1 MIINHNL
8 LQLTMDIS
16 NTDEPTDRQARI
28 KLLHTFYNNNPIAFQ
43 KIVEPISYDIIYHAS
58 DEQLLKWQINLAS
71 SSVRKLNKNSLRPSK
86 NPEAKEPQEMFIAKN
101 IQIPP
106 KELCRLS
113 RTHRPVLSIDNEVKQ
128 ASNVPQESVKG
139 TVRNTT
145 KLPRK
150 EPSKDVLLGKRKVAA
165 TNSKTTR
172 KKPSTISNKH
182 FPFALRRVVY

>member
-1 MIINHNL
+1 
-8 LQLTMDIS
+8 
-16 NTDEPTDRQARI
+16 
-28 KLLHTFYNNNPIAFQ
+28 
-43 KIVEPISYDIIYHAS
+43 
-58 DEQLLKWQINLAS
+58 
-71 SSVRKLNKNSLRPSK
+71 
-86 NPEAKEPQEMFIAKN
+86 MFIAKN

-139 TVRNTT
+139 TVGNTT

-150 EPSKDVLLGKRKVAA
+150 QPSKEVLFGKRKVAA

-172 KKPSTISNKH
+172 KKPSKTSKKNS
-182 FPFALRRVVY
+182 PLRSKKGRPLIEDIHKVSSH